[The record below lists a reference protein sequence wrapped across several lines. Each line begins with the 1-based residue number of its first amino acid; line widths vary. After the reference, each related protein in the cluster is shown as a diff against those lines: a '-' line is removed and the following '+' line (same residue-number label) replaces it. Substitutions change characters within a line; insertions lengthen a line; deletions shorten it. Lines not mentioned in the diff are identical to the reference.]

1 MKKTSIVLMVFLT
14 IVASS
19 LSYAFNLDGLKK
31 LTEELQKNLPQPPNV
46 PGSQGGPKNSTGSGS
61 INNSMRTANAGFDFC
76 TQATDMFGFA
86 DYKQVPFSGSA
97 EELVA
102 KYFNVKPQTAGKVFE
117 EELWIRRDVIG
128 HSILDAVTDGG
139 LWSGEPRARGLEF
152 VMRPT
157 ITNLANIISA
167 AERSKK
173 GYGAV
178 DIEIYESKVIFAMIA
193 VQLEPLLK
201 DKNLPERLLK
211 ESRKK
216 GKYDSASVFSRLAY
230 AVSARWALLKN
241 GDQRNF
247 DSWILQSLDNQSDLF
262 QDSGASIQG
271 SRLCKMCKDTV
282 EWAVKNIPNW
292 GPAKQY
298 YDNLRMREQ
307 MFGNKPDYYPSDWD
321 RRIQVIGNYVD
332 QIVKLNDE
340 ALGSNQSAQGAASKG
355 DEAARISS
363 ENESKFGMVA
373 DKKMDSVIELMQRA
387 ARSDQISPDG
397 MKKFEKSLKMRL
409 AVFPRVEQ
417 LQYGLMDAAL
427 SFEYSFPSI
436 DQRGLELDSLRKK
449 ICMTSFVGTAMARS
463 NRVGLPDKNDVSSE
477 NSELENM
484 LNGNG

>member
-1 MKKTSIVLMVFLT
+1 MKKTSIFLMVFLAV
-14 IVASS
+14 VASS
-19 LSYAFNLDGLKK
+19 SSYAFNLDGLKK
-31 LTEELQKNLPQPPNV
+31 LTEELQKNLPQPQPPNV
-46 PGSQGGPKNSTGSGS
+46 PGNQGGPKKSTGGGS

-76 TQATDMFGFA
+76 TQATDMFGLA

-102 KYFNVKPQTAGKVFE
+102 KYFNVKPQTAGAAFDR
-117 EELWIRRDVIG
+117 ELWIRRDVIG
-128 HSILDAVTDGG
+128 HSIVDAITDGG

-193 VQLEPLLK
+193 IQLEPLLK

-230 AVSARWALLKN
+230 ALSARWAMVKN
-241 GDQRNF
+241 RDQRSF
-247 DSWILQSLDNQSDLF
+247 DSWILQSLDNQSDAF
-262 QDSGASIQG
+262 QNQGASIQG
-271 SRLCKMCKDTV
+271 SRLCKMCKETV

-321 RRIQVIGNYVD
+321 RRIQVIGSYVD
-332 QIVKLNDE
+332 QIEKLNKD

-355 DEAARISS
+355 DEAARIIS
-363 ENESKFGMVA
+363 ENEPKLGMVA
-373 DKKMDSVIELMQRA
+373 DAKMDSTIELLRLA

-477 NSELENM
+477 NSELDKM
-484 LNGNG
+484 F